1 MKKQMESDTPRLN
14 KYLVLCGLGSRRSVE
29 NFILNGDIRVNG
41 KTVKDLS
48 TRIHPDNDTVTFK
61 GQILK
66 PLEKYEYLMLNKPRG
81 YITSRSDEMN
91 RPIVMNLLPERYEQ
105 EGVVPVGRLDR
116 DTEGLLIL
124 TNDGQ
129 LTYRLTHPRFK
140 VEKTYLVTLDSPL
153 LDEHK
158 RRIEKGINLYG
169 KKTEPA
175 VINYTQNAKNMFSMT
190 ITEGRKRHIR
200 LSFKIFGYKVI
211 SLKRIHYG
219 PLSLGRLPS
228 GSYRTLKPAEVKRL
242 KKLFTNS

>member
-1 MKKQMESDTPRLN
+1 MDKETPRLN
-14 KYLVLCGLGSRRSVE
+14 KFLVLCGLGSRRRVE
-29 NFILNGDIRVNG
+29 DFILNGDIRVNG
-41 KTVKDLS
+41 KIVKDLS
-48 TRIHPDNDTVTFK
+48 TRIQPENDTVIFK
-61 GQILK
+61 GKILK
-66 PLEKYEYLMLNKPRG
+66 TVEKYEYLMLNKPRG
-81 YITSRSDEMN
+81 YITSRSDEKN
-91 RPIVMNLLPERYEQ
+91 RPIVMNLLPERYET

-153 LDEHK
+153 LEEHK
-158 RRIEKGINLYG
+158 RRVEKGINLYG

-175 VINYTQNAKNMFSMT
+175 IINYTQNAKNVFSMI

-211 SLKRIHYG
+211 SLKRIRYG

-228 GSYRTLKPAEVKRL
+228 GSYRTLKSSEVKRL